1 MMECPRC
8 GFSQPKD
15 RYCASCGLDV
25 ESYLARPKP
34 IWVRLLQNPNFHLSL
49 IGFLILGM
57 ITWIIY
63 SRSGLMRHHVE
74 KLLDVPLSSR
84 EAAVPGE
91 EPVSRPSQRAVDP
104 VEAGSA
110 RSSGPAPAATEGAAD
125 AATAPPAP
133 KAAETR
139 KDAQRVIVTYWEIP
153 RDTLANLLN
162 TAERLTEGTG
172 GRAYIFKDS
181 DKAFE
186 SLRASGQRISTPRMG
201 PLNAGAMVSI
211 ETPPTAAEP
220 FQYGLYT
227 QVNKWENREA
237 ALSWSST
244 LVLPQPESAQEM
256 ANPRPAVRASLEST
270 LNGTANLNASQMILL
285 VMEPANRTPREEYL
299 TRAGQGPWSVFA
311 SQEFRAGLT
320 DWVISI
326 HLK

>member
-25 ESYLARPKP
+25 DSYLAKPKP

-49 IGFLILGM
+49 IGFLIVGV
-57 ITWIIY
+57 ITWIMY
-63 SRSGLMRHHVE
+63 SRSGLVRHHVE

-84 EAAVPGE
+84 EAGVPGE
-91 EPVSRPSQRAVDP
+91 EPVAQPSRRT
-104 VEAGSA
+104 VEPTEAA
-110 RSSGPAPAATEGAAD
+110 RPSGPAPAATEAASST
-125 AATAPPAP
+125 AAPAP
-133 KAAETR
+133 AAKAAESKR
-139 KDAQRVIVTYWEIP
+139 DARRVIVTYWEIP
-153 RDTLANLLN
+153 RDILANLLN
-162 TAERLTEGTG
+162 TGERLTESSG
-172 GRAYIFKDS
+172 GRAYLFKDG
-181 DKAFE
+181 DKAFI
-186 SLRASGQRISTPRMG
+186 SLGTSGQRISMPRMAS
-201 PLNAGAMVSI
+201 LNAGTMVSV

-220 FQYGLYT
+220 FQYGFYA
-227 QVNKWENREA
+227 QVNRWENREA
-237 ALSWSST
+237 ALSWTST

-270 LNGTANLNASQMILL
+270 LNGSANLNASQMILL

-299 TRAGQGPWSVFA
+299 RRAGLGPWSVFA